1 MDNTPITTRQL
12 ESLIRLSQARARL
25 ELREEVTE
33 QDARDVIEIMKQS
46 LLETFEDEFGNIDF
60 RKSSGMSKSK
70 EIKRFIQ
77 KLQKLSEQN
86 CKSIF
91 SADELQQIAKD
102 INLNYGDNFTDFL
115 SNINQAG
122 YLISKGNKQY
132 KLCLS

>member
-1 MDNTPITTRQL
+1 
-12 ESLIRLSQARARL
+12 
-25 ELREEVTE
+25 
-33 QDARDVIEIMKQS
+33 MKQS

-60 RKSSGMSKSK
+60 RKSTGMSKSK

-86 CKSIF
+86 CKSLWNT
-91 SADELQQIAKD
+91 DELQQIAQE
-102 INLNYGDNFTDFL
+102 INLNYGSSFTDFL

-122 YLISKGNKQY
+122 YLISKGSKQY